1 MERVAEVLLGIL
13 AVYLAV
19 GFIFALAFVIR
30 GVQRIDPAA
39 EKATLGF
46 RIIILPGAVALWPV
60 LAARWISGK
69 ASPEEKNA
77 HRCAARSTNSPKDSP

>member
-77 HRCAARSTNSPKDSP
+77 HRFAARSTNSPKDTP